1 MANTKV
7 PLGEIPNWVKSYER
21 IQNAVQIIA
30 EPTQMSQLL
39 RTWEQVVKLSCYPS
53 STVPP
58 WIESTQRMAEAL
70 KPAVAVCEQLP
81 KIEESV
87 IRAVQLQQEMVSKLG
102 LTATFWNRI
111 SDQVNTWVQSI
122 DAATIGESF
131 SQQEQ
136 FQIIDTIEKAIK
148 DDEFIHT
155 EQSEPIPISQEDQQI
170 VADEVTGILSS
181 EKNWDKRLAASVQK
195 CKEKNPTVSKILILI
210 FWQVLVP
217 ILVNLMSNF
226 IGQTLSPAKIYESP
240 QTSSSVICTLPENQ
254 LVAIVGD
261 EPYYFKV
268 RISNDT
274 GDQDIIGY
282 VSKRSIVVHSSEELQ
297 EDSQSKAEE

>member
-1 MANTKV
+1 MANAKV
-7 PLGEIPNWVKSYER
+7 PFEEIPNWVKSYER
-21 IQNAVQIIA
+21 IQNAVQWIA
-30 EPTQMSQLL
+30 ESPQMSQLL
-39 RTWEQVVKLSCYPS
+39 RTGEQIAKLASYAS
-53 STVPP
+53 STVPV
-58 WIESTQRMAEAL
+58 WIGNAQKMAEAL

>member
-1 MANTKV
+1 MANAKV
-7 PLGEIPNWVKSYER
+7 PFGEIPNWVKSYER
-21 IQNAVQIIA
+21 IQNAVQRIA
-30 EPTQMSQLL
+30 EPPQMSQLL
-39 RTWEQVVKLSCYPS
+39 HTVELVTKFIAC
-53 STVPP
+53 VPP
-58 WIESTQRMAEAL
+58 TPPAWIENAQRMAEAF
-70 KPAVAVCEQLP
+70 KPVIVVCEQLP

-87 IRAVQLQQEMVSKLG
+87 IKAVQLQQEMVAKLS

-111 SDQVNTWVQSI
+111 SDQVNTWAQSI

-148 DDEFIHT
+148 DDEFIQI

-170 VADEVTGILSS
+170 VVEEVTGILSS
-181 EKNWDKRLAASVQK
+181 EKNWDKRLAASIQK
-195 CKEKNPTVSKILILI
+195 CKEKNPTVAKILIFILL
-210 FWQVLVP
+210 QVLVP
-217 ILVNLMSNF
+217 ILVNLMSDF
-226 IGQTLSPAKIYESP
+226 IGQTLSPTKVYEAP
-240 QTSSSVICTLPENQ
+240 QASSSVLYTLPENQ
-254 LVAIVGD
+254 LVVIVGD

-268 RISNDT
+268 QISNDT

-282 VSKRSIVVHSSEELQ
+282 VSKRSIVVHSSEESQ